1 MPRISPTPVVPL
13 FVPDILSPAR
23 RILSLIHGD
32 RSPAKGK
39 N

>member
-1 MPRISPTPVVPL
+1 MPRISPAPVAQP